1 MLLNCETCI
10 PAYIQL
16 FDLLTIRQR
25 QRLLEIA
32 MYVNEINKLACK

>member
-1 MLLNCETCI
+1 MT
-10 PAYIQL
+10 AYIKL

-32 MYVNEINKLACK
+32 LYVNDINKLASK